1 MYLFWLNHYWSNH
14 IHVWKK
20 NREMQMQEIHLLL
33 KVSIFTERRY
43 QKADQDTL
51 YGCLLL
57 HKSLDAKL
65 SVVGFEISWGSY
77 TETLFSF
84 NRLLVFLQFNDV
96 LESPSV
102 FSSDSQSMVPRP
114 ATSGLSTENF
124 VDMHIIRCRTL
135 DFLHQSA
142 ICMSTSSSE
151 DSDSHSDLRTTDV
164 MSILWTQCQLCK

>member
-14 IHVWKK
+14 ICVWKK
-20 NREMQMQEIHLLL
+20 NREMQEMHLLL
-33 KVSIFTERRY
+33 KVSIFIERHY

-51 YGCLLL
+51 YGCSLL

-65 SVVGFEISWGSY
+65 SVVVFEISRGSY

-102 FSSDSQSMVPRP
+102 FSSDSQIMVPRP

-124 VDMHIIRCRTL
+124 VDVHIIRRFTL
-135 DFLHQSA
+135 AFVHQSA
-142 ICMSTSSSE
+142 VCMSTSSPE